1 MIRLLSASWDLYIKG
16 DVMKEKLSQ
25 YKHCLLL
32 LYFPFYLTAFFF
44 LERFG
49 PNKIHIIDCA
59 IDQYIPFVEIFII
72 PYLLWFAYMLA
83 AGLYFMFCEKES
95 FVRMMCFGMIGMTI
109 FLLVSWLYPNGL
121 ELRPEVFTRDNIFI
135 RLTQFIYGM
144 DTPTNVLP
152 SIHVFNSVGIC
163 ITIGYSEKLRDK
175 KWVRNGAKVLTVL
188 IVLSTMFVKQ
198 HSIVDVLLALFL
210 SYISYGLVF
219 DGWAVKLWSS
229 MEEMK
234 YKYQK
239 KARRRS
245 GCLEK

>member
-1 MIRLLSASWDLYIKG
+1 
-16 DVMKEKLSQ
+16 MKEKLSQ
-25 YKHCLLL
+25 YKHVLLL

-44 LERFG
+44 LEKFG
-49 PNKIHIIDCA
+49 PDIIHIIDCA
-59 IDQYIPFVEIFII
+59 FDQYIPFVEVFIV
-72 PYLLWFAYMLA
+72 PYLLWFAYLLA
-83 AGLYFMFCEKES
+83 AGLYFMFYEKES

-109 FLLVSWLYPNGL
+109 FILVSWLYPNGL
-121 ELRPEVFTRDNIFI
+121 ELRPETFARDNIFV
-135 RLTQFIYGM
+135 RLTQFVYSM
-144 DTPTNVLP
+144 DTATNVLP

-163 ITIGYSEKLRDK
+163 ITIRYSEKLRDK
-175 KWVRNGAKVLTVL
+175 KWVQNGALILTIL

-198 HSIVDVLLALFL
+198 HSVVDVLLALLL
-210 SYISYGLVF
+210 SYISYELVF
-219 DGWAVKLWSS
+219 EGWAVKIWNS